1 MATKANKTKGKS
13 RKSKRISRIIIFSLE
28 ILVILIMLLVV
39 VKVFQVTEVDD
50 TEEEGSIG
58 GGPLLYE
65 PSEEGFVVND
75 AVKEDPVMK
84 GYWNIALFGLDAVN
98 SAELY
103 KSSRSDS
110 MMIASINLDTGE
122 IKLVSIYRDTYM
134 NIGNDKYRKANGAYK
149 NGGAE
154 QAIAMLNMNL
164 DLDIKDFVTVNY
176 QAVIDVVDGLGGIW
190 IDVETQEEITHLNNY
205 QASIIRD
212 TMPGRDMDDYNP
224 VTETG
229 YQLLDGLQA
238 AGYCRIRY
246 TRGDDFKRTER
257 QRAVLQAIEDQAKK
271 ADLNTLANLFTK
283 VMNNVYTSI
292 KSDDI
297 LSMINSISNYRIV
310 DEGGFPTEGMR
321 TTGTI
326 GAAGSC
332 VIPLDLESN
341 VVWLH
346 QFLFGDEEYQ
356 VTQEVKK
363 YSDIIKSDTSPYLNQ

>member
-122 IKLVSIYRDTYM
+122 IKLVSIYRDTYL

-164 DLDIKDFVTVNY
+164 DLDIKDFVTVN
-176 QAVIDVVDGLGGIW
+176 
-190 IDVETQEEITHLNNY
+190 
-205 QASIIRD
+205 
-212 TMPGRDMDDYNP
+212 
-224 VTETG
+224 
-229 YQLLDGLQA
+229 
-238 AGYCRIRY
+238 
-246 TRGDDFKRTER
+246 
-257 QRAVLQAIEDQAKK
+257 
-271 ADLNTLANLFTK
+271 
-283 VMNNVYTSI
+283 
-292 KSDDI
+292 
-297 LSMINSISNYRIV
+297 
-310 DEGGFPTEGMR
+310 
-321 TTGTI
+321 
-326 GAAGSC
+326 
-332 VIPLDLESN
+332 
-341 VVWLH
+341 
-346 QFLFGDEEYQ
+346 
-356 VTQEVKK
+356 
-363 YSDIIKSDTSPYLNQ
+363 

>member
-1 MATKANKTKGKS
+1 MATKANKVKGKS
-13 RKSKRISRIIIFSLE
+13 RSSRRISRIIIFSVE
-28 ILVILIMLLVV
+28 ILVILVMLLVV
-39 VKVFQVTEVDD
+39 VKVFQVTG
-50 TEEEGSIG
+50 EEPESG
-58 GGPLLYE
+58 GNAGPHIADF
-65 PSEEGFVVND
+65 SEEDIVVNQ

-84 GYWNIALFGLDAVN
+84 GYWNIALFGVDATN

-110 MMIASINLDTGE
+110 MMIASVNLDTGE
-122 IKLVSIYRDTYM
+122 IKLVSVFRDTYL
-134 NIGNDKYRKANGAYK
+134 NIGSDKYKKANAAYK

-176 QAVIDVVDGLGGIW
+176 QAVIDVVNGLGGIW
-190 IDVETQEEITHLNNY
+190 IDIETEEEVTHLNNY

-212 TMPGRDMDDYNP
+212 TMPNRDMEDYNA

-238 AGYCRIRY
+238 AAYCRIRY

-257 QRAVLQAIEDQAKK
+257 QRTVLQAIEDQAKR
-271 ADLNTLANLFTK
+271 ADLTTLANLFTK

-297 LSMINSISNYRIV
+297 LAMINNINNYQIV
-310 DEGGFPTEGMR
+310 DEGGFPKEGMR

-326 GAAGSC
+326 GAVGSC
-332 VIPLDLESN
+332 VIPLNLEEN

-356 VTQEVKK
+356 VTPEVKK